1 MKTHIALLAAATAL
15 AATAH
20 AEKIAFDL
28 KDPKGVNNI
37 VFKLDAPLESISG
50 TANGISGTV
59 VVDPAQPEEI
69 EGKIVVD
76 SKTLT
81 VSNSM
86 MQEHMLSAD
95 WIDAETHPQIT
106 FEVKEVLNPVK
117 STDTEG
123 TADVKGVFTLK
134 GISKEITVPAKVT
147 YLENMLGA
155 RSNGK
160 MQGDLIVIRTNFQI
174 NRGDFGIKAGENLDK
189 VSDTIDISLSI
200 AGSAPKS

>member
-1 MKTHIALLAAATAL
+1 MKSYIALLAAATAL

-37 VFKLDAPLESISG
+37 VFKLDAPLESING
-50 TANGISGTV
+50 TANGITGTV
-59 VVDPAQPEEI
+59 LIDPAQPEVV

-76 SKTLT
+76 TKSL
-81 VSNSM
+81 VVPNSV
-86 MQEHMLSAD
+86 MQEHMLGAD
-95 WIDAETHPQIT
+95 WLDAETHPEIT
-106 FEVKEVLNPVK
+106 FEVKEVLNPNK
-117 STDTEG
+117 TSDTEG
-123 TADVKGVFTLK
+123 TADVKGIFTLK
-134 GISKEITVPAKVT
+134 GISKEITAPAKVT
-147 YLENMLGA
+147 YLPGRLA
-155 RSNGK
+155 DRSGGT
-160 MQGDLIVIRTNFQI
+160 MEGDLIVIRTNFQI

>member
-1 MKTHIALLAAATAL
+1 MKTHIALLTAVTVFAANAS
-15 AATAH
+15 

-37 VFKLDAPLESISG
+37 VFKLDAPLESING
-50 TANGISGTV
+50 TANGITGTV
-59 VVDPAQPEEI
+59 LIDPAQPEEI
-69 EGKIVVD
+69 EGKIIVDTKSLVVP
-76 SKTLT
+76 
-81 VSNSM
+81 NSV
-86 MQEHMLSAD
+86 MQEHMLGAD
-95 WIDAETHPQIT
+95 WLDAETHPQIT

-160 MQGDLIVIRTNFQI
+160 MQGDLLVIRTNFQI

>member
-1 MKTHIALLAAATAL
+1 MKTHIALLTAVTVFAANAS
-15 AATAH
+15 

-37 VFKLDAPLESISG
+37 VFKLDAPLESING
-50 TANGISGTV
+50 TANGITGTV
-59 VVDPAQPEEI
+59 LIDPAQPEEI
-69 EGKIVVD
+69 EGKIIVDTKSLVVP
-76 SKTLT
+76 
-81 VSNSM
+81 NSV
-86 MQEHMLSAD
+86 MQEHMLGAD
-95 WIDAETHPQIT
+95 WLDAETHPQIT

-160 MQGDLIVIRTNFQI
+160 MQGDLLVIRTNFQI
-174 NRGDFGIKAGENLDK
+174 NRSDFGIKAGENLDK

>member
-1 MKTHIALLAAATAL
+1 MKTHIALLTAVTVFAANASAD
-15 AATAH
+15 
-20 AEKIAFDL
+20 KIAFDL

-37 VFKLDAPLESISG
+37 VFKLDAPLESING
-50 TANGISGTV
+50 TANGITGTV
-59 VVDPAQPEEI
+59 LIDPAQPEEI
-69 EGKIVVD
+69 EGKIIVDTKSLVVP
-76 SKTLT
+76 
-81 VSNSM
+81 NSV
-86 MQEHMLSAD
+86 MQEHMLGAD
-95 WIDAETHPQIT
+95 WLDAETHPQIT

-160 MQGDLIVIRTNFQI
+160 MQGDLLVIRTNFQI
-174 NRGDFGIKAGENLDK
+174 NRSDFGIKAGENIDK
-189 VSDTIDISLSI
+189 VSETIDISLSI

>member
-1 MKTHIALLAAATAL
+1 MKTHIALLTAVTVFAANAS
-15 AATAH
+15 

-37 VFKLDAPLESISG
+37 VFKLDAPLESING
-50 TANGISGTV
+50 TANGITGTV
-59 VVDPAQPEEI
+59 LIDPAQPEEI
-69 EGKIVVD
+69 EGKIIVDTKSLVVP
-76 SKTLT
+76 
-81 VSNSM
+81 NSV
-86 MQEHMLSAD
+86 MQEHMLGAD
-95 WIDAETHPQIT
+95 WLDAETHPQIT

-160 MQGDLIVIRTNFQI
+160 MQGDLLVIRTNFQI
-174 NRGDFGIKAGENLDK
+174 NRSDFGIKAGENLDK
-189 VSDTIDISLSI
+189 VSETIDISLSI

>member
-37 VFKLDAPLESISG
+37 VFKLDAPLESING
-50 TANGISGTV
+50 TANGITGTV
-59 VVDPAQPEEI
+59 LIDPAQPEEI
-69 EGKIVVD
+69 EGKIIVDTKSLVVP
-76 SKTLT
+76 
-81 VSNSM
+81 NSV
-86 MQEHMLSAD
+86 MQEHMLGAD
-95 WIDAETHPQIT
+95 WLDAETHPQIT

-160 MQGDLIVIRTNFQI
+160 MQGDLLVIRTNFQI
-174 NRGDFGIKAGENLDK
+174 NRSDFGIKAGENLDK
-189 VSDTIDISLSI
+189 VSETIDISLSI

>member
-1 MKTHIALLAAATAL
+1 MKNILVLLAAATAL
-15 AATAH
+15 SATAQ

-37 VFKLDAPLESISG
+37 VFKLDAPLESING

-59 VVDPAQPEEI
+59 LVDPAQPEEI

-76 SKTLT
+76 TKSL
-81 VSNSM
+81 VVPNSV
-86 MQEHMLSAD
+86 MQEHMLGEE
-95 WIDAETHPQIT
+95 WLDAANHPEIT

-117 STDTEG
+117 NGNEG

-134 GISKEITVPAKVT
+134 GVSKEITAPAKVT
-147 YLENMLGA
+147 YLPGRLGD

-160 MQGDLIVIRTNFQI
+160 MQGDLLVIRTNFQI

-189 VSDTIDISLSI
+189 VSETIDISLSI

>member
-1 MKTHIALLAAATAL
+1 MKNILFLLATATAL
-15 AATAH
+15 SATAH

-37 VFKLDAPLESISG
+37 VFKLDAPLESING

-59 VVDPAQPEEI
+59 LIDPAQPEI
-69 EGKIVVD
+69 VEGKIVVD
-76 SKTLT
+76 AKTLT
-81 VSNSM
+81 VSNSV
-86 MQEHMLSAD
+86 MQEHMLGEE
-95 WIDAETHPQIT
+95 WLDATNHPEIT

-117 STDTEG
+117 NGNEG

-134 GISKEITVPAKVT
+134 GVSKEITAPAKVT
-147 YLENMLGA
+147 YLPGRLA
-155 RSNGK
+155 DRSNGQ
-160 MQGDLIVIRTNFQI
+160 MEGDLIVIRTNFQI
-174 NRGDFGIKAGENLDK
+174 SRGDFGIKAGENIDK

>member
-1 MKTHIALLAAATAL
+1 MKNILVLLATATAL
-15 AATAH
+15 SATAH

-37 VFKLDAPLESISG
+37 VFKLDAPLESING

-59 VVDPAQPEEI
+59 LIDPAQPEI
-69 EGKIVVD
+69 VEGKIVVD
-76 SKTLT
+76 AKTLT
-81 VSNSM
+81 VSNSV
-86 MQEHMLSAD
+86 MQEHMLGEE
-95 WIDAETHPQIT
+95 WLDATNHPEIT

-117 STDTEG
+117 NGNEG

-134 GISKEITVPAKVT
+134 GVSKEITAPAKVT
-147 YLENMLGA
+147 YLPGRLA
-155 RSNGK
+155 DRSNGQ

>member
-1 MKTHIALLAAATAL
+1 MKNILFLLATATAL
-15 AATAH
+15 SATAH

-37 VFKLDAPLESISG
+37 VFKLDAPLESING

-59 VVDPAQPEEI
+59 LIDPAQPEI
-69 EGKIVVD
+69 VEGKIVVD
-76 SKTLT
+76 AKTLT
-81 VSNSM
+81 VSNSV
-86 MQEHMLSAD
+86 MQEHMLGEE
-95 WIDAETHPQIT
+95 WLDATNHPEIT

-117 STDTEG
+117 NGNEG

-134 GISKEITVPAKVT
+134 GVSKEITAPAKVT
-147 YLENMLGA
+147 YLPGRLA
-155 RSNGK
+155 DRSNGQ
-160 MQGDLIVIRTNFQI
+160 MEGDLIVIRTNFQI